1 MNILDK
7 IVLEKTNHTKYLKQK
22 TNKKKYSKYS
32 KSKYF
37 LSAIESN
44 LNINKNALIAEFKRY
59 SPSVKNFNKIKY
71 IQDILEQ
78 YHKSKCCCISILTDK
93 NFGGSLNDIT
103 IAKKITDKPI
113 IRKDFIINETQV
125 FETKEFGADALL
137 LIAKILSKSNIKK
150 LHNLAINIGLD
161 VLIEIENIT
170 EARKI
175 EGIGAKLIGI
185 NNRDLK
191 TFRVNLDISIKLA
204 SMKTKDIVLI
214 SESGIKSGQ
223 EIKLLQMAGF
233 DGFLIGSSFM
243 REKDPGKKLNQII
256 RSSRTYNEVVL

>member
-22 TNKKKYSKYS
+22 TNKKKNSKYS

-37 LSAIESN
+37 LSAIENN

-71 IQDILEQ
+71 IQDTLEQ

-113 IRKDFIINETQV
+113 IRKDFIINETQI
-125 FETKEFGADALL
+125 FETKEFGADAVL

-150 LHNLAINIGLD
+150 LYNLAIDIGLD
-161 VLIEIENIT
+161 VLIEIENIS
-170 EARKI
+170 EATKI
-175 EGIGAKLIGI
+175 EGIDAKLIGI
-185 NNRDLK
+185 NNRNLK
-191 TFRVNLDISIKLA
+191 EQKIDRNKSIKL
-204 SMKTKDIVLI
+204 SKILKNKIII
-214 SESGIKSGQ
+214 SESGVTVLNIKKIKKKSG
-223 EIKLLQMAGF
+223 ISS
-233 DGFLIGSSFM
+233 FLIGGSILKNDNKIKYIN
-243 REKDPGKKLNQII
+243 RLYEA
-256 RSSRTYNEVVL
+256 